1 MRSLNSPTT
10 FATPHLLRS
19 SLRPS
24 YNICY
29 KLKSYSNSHAP
40 GLSISSSTSLIA
52 PMSMQQQQQQ
62 PALANLLG
70 AMPAASM
77 ISLAFTAAVA
87 TAALFVAVAVARYN
101 RKYRG
106 LRLPPGPPG
115 WPIVGNLFQVAFSG
129 KLFIH
134 YIRDLRR
141 EYGPILTLRMGVRT
155 LVVISS
161 AELVHEALVEKGA
174 EFASRPAENT
184 TRNIFS
190 SNKFTVNSAV
200 YGAEWRSLRRNM
212 VSGMLSTSRLRE
224 FRPARLRAMDRFVA
238 RMRAEA
244 AASADGASVWVLRNA
259 RFAVFCILLDM
270 TFGLLDLDEEH
281 IVHIDAVLKRVLL
294 AVGVRMDDYLPFLRP
309 FFWRK
314 QLRALAVRRE
324 QVDTLLPLINRR
336 RAILR
341 DMQSS
346 PPDPNVAAPF
356 SYLDSLLDLH
366 IEGREGADDELVT
379 LCAELINGGTDTT
392 ATAIEW
398 AMARVVDNPS
408 IQARLH
414 EEIMQQVGDARP
426 IDDKDIE
433 SMPYLQAFVK
443 ELLRKHPPTYFS
455 LTHAAVKP
463 GSKLA
468 GYDVPTD
475 ANLDIFLPTI
485 SEDPK
490 LWDRPTEFDPD
501 RFLTGGE
508 TADMT
513 GSAGIRM
520 IPFGAGR
527 RICPG
532 LAMGTTHIALMVA
545 RMLQE
550 FEWRAH
556 PSQPAVDFKDKVEFT
571 VVMNQPLLATVKP
584 RKMSL

>member
-1 MRSLNSPTT
+1 
-10 FATPHLLRS
+10 
-19 SLRPS
+19 
-24 YNICY
+24 
-29 KLKSYSNSHAP
+29 
-40 GLSISSSTSLIA
+40 
-52 PMSMQQQQQQ
+52 MSMHQ
-62 PALANLLG
+62 PTSAAATQLHHA
-70 AMPAASM
+70 AMEASLM
-77 ISLAFTAAVA
+77 SLSFLQLAFTAVA
-87 TAALFVAVAVARYN
+87 AIAALAVAVAVTRYN
-101 RKYRG
+101 RRYMG
-106 LRLPPGPPG
+106 LRLPPGPPV
-115 WPIVGNLFQVAFSG
+115 WPVVGNLFQVAFSG

-134 YIRDLRR
+134 YIRDLRK
-141 EYGPILTLRMGVRT
+141 EYGPILTLRMGERT
-155 LVVISS
+155 LVIISS
-161 AELVHEALVEKGA
+161 AELAHEALVEKGR
-174 EFASRPAENT
+174 EFASRPRENT

-224 FRPARLRAMDRFVA
+224 FAHARRRAMDRFVS

-244 AASADGASVWVLRNA
+244 LASPDGASVWVLRNA

-270 TFGLLDLDEEH
+270 TFGLLDLHEEH
-281 IVHIDAVLKRVLL
+281 IVHIDAVMKRVLL

-309 FFWRK
+309 FFWRH
-314 QLRALAVRRE
+314 QRRALAVRRE
-324 QVDTLLPLINRR
+324 QVDTLLPLISRR

-341 DMQSS
+341 DMKSSS

-356 SYLDSLLDLH
+356 SYLDSVLDLH
-366 IEGREGADDELVT
+366 IEGRDGTPTDDELVT

-398 AMARVVDNPS
+398 GMARIVDNPS

-426 IDDKDIE
+426 VDDKDTDA
-433 SMPYLQAFVK
+433 MPYLQAFVK

-455 LTHAAVKP
+455 LTHAAVQP

-468 GYDVPTD
+468 GYDVPVD

-501 RFLTGGE
+501 RFVSGGE
-508 TADMT
+508 MGDMT
-513 GSAGIRM
+513 GSGGIRM

-545 RMLQE
+545 RMVQA

-556 PSQPAVDFKDKVEFT
+556 PSQPPLDFKDKVEFT
-571 VVMNQPLLATVKP
+571 VVMDRPLLAAVKP
-584 RKMSL
+584 RNLSF